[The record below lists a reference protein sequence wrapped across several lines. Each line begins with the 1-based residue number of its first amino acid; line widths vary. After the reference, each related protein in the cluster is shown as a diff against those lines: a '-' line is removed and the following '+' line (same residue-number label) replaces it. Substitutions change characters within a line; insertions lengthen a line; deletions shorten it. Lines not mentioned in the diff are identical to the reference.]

1 MHELVN
7 SDAMTI
13 LEELADDLAE
23 IAADLGCSPQRAALM
38 LLTQETDTAEPPE
51 D

>member
-7 SDAMTI
+7 SDAMT
-13 LEELADDLAE
+13 LADDLAE